1 MARLANN
8 YPNSLLCEVSITTDD
23 IKAIRTMEREKN
35 SPKRQRMALAT
46 TCKRWNTGSGRG

>member
-23 IKAIRTMEREKN
+23 IKAIRTMEREKK

-46 TCKRWNTGSGRG
+46 TCKRWNTGSGKG